1 MNRSAAARRR
11 AKHPQRGGTRAAR
24 GRRAAQ
30 PSPGDRTVIRLAVCG
45 AIFVALVAVKLLFP
59 EAVSRLADTA
69 GALIG
74 RDADFQEAFAAMGRA
89 ISGEE
94 AVSDSLQDAYA
105 AVFSPGAVPEES
117 GGTEREEGAE
127 EGGEARQT
135 SAPADPSP
143 GASLTTSPET
153 ALPETAEDVE
163 PTAESAGETGETGEA
178 AGDIPEEADWAASDS
193 KAEPAS
199 SAPAEA
205 QEISEAEAEMGEDT
219 ATQSLSYVYT
229 MPALPANASLEQRSL
244 GFAYQ
249 SPILGTLSSTFG
261 WRDHPVDGENKFHYG
276 VDLAAE
282 EGADIRAFADG
293 EVYATGESS
302 TLGNYIMLEHP
313 GGYITLYAHC
323 SRVTVTSGAVSM
335 GDKIAEVG
343 DTGVATGPHLHFELH
358 DGSLY
363 LNPIYY
369 VQIG

>member
-1 MNRSAAARRR
+1 MKSGAARYR
-11 AKHPQRGGTRAAR
+11 AKHLRKGRARTAG
-24 GRRAAQ
+24 GRRAA
-30 PSPGDRTVIRLAVCG
+30 PTSPENRAVIRLVICG
-45 AIFVALVAVKLLFP
+45 VIFVALVAVKLLFP

-105 AVFSPGAVPEES
+105 AVFSPGAVTEENS
-117 GGTEREEGAE
+117 GAETEEGAA
-127 EGGEARQT
+127 EGGGVPQT
-135 SAPADPSP
+135 PNPADPSP
-143 GASLTTSPET
+143 GSTMTASPET
-153 ALPETAEDVE
+153 APPETAGDGG
-163 PTAESAGETGETGEA
+163 TGTESAEETGETGEA
-178 AGDIPEEADWAASDS
+178 AGNMPEETGPAASDTE
-193 KAEPAS
+193 AEPAS
-199 SAPAEA
+199 SAPADP
-205 QEISEAEAEMGEDT
+205 QEISGTEGETADDT
-219 ATQSLSYVYT
+219 ATQTLSYVYT
-229 MPALPANASLEQRSL
+229 MPALPANASLEQRNL

-249 SPILGTLSSTFG
+249 SPILGALSSTFG

-282 EGADIRAFADG
+282 EGADICAFADG

-323 SRVTVTSGAVSM
+323 SRVTVTGGAVSM

-343 DTGVATGPHLHFELH
+343 QTGVATGPHLHFELH

-369 VQIG
+369 VQVR